1 MSIAAPQHTDDIPKG
16 IVLAGLGG
24 LLYSLDIPLLRLSGA
39 EQWTLVF
46 ARGLFMFAAIS
57 VFWFLR
63 NLRSGSRSPYIAG
76 SAGLLVCFTSA
87 IANITFIGSIHL
99 APAANIVIIV
109 ALVPLL
115 TALTSWIAIGERIAG
130 WTWAAIAAAFLGVGL
145 IVAESIEAGHLLGN
159 SLAFVAA
166 LCTAIAFTMGRA
178 SGKNVATSLAIG
190 SALSASIA
198 LIFFGASPMGFS
210 AMGWFWVALNGLIII
225 PLATSLMASG
235 PRFMPSADV
244 SMFFLLETILAPV
257 WIWYL
262 FGETP
267 SKTVLIGGA
276 IVVVALLAH
285 STWRL
290 LTSLD
295 KGVTRA

>member
-1 MSIAAPQHTDDIPKG
+1 MSIAAPPHTDNIPKG
-16 IVLAGLGG
+16 IGLAGLGG

-39 EQWTLVF
+39 EQWTLIF
-46 ARGLFMFAAIS
+46 ARGVLMFAAIS
-57 VFWFLR
+57 IFWFLR

-99 APAANIVIIV
+99 APSANIVIIV

-115 TALTSWIAIGERIAG
+115 TALTSWIGTGEKIAG
-130 WTWAAIAAAFLGVGL
+130 WTWAAIAAAFLGIGL
-145 IVAESIEAGHLLGN
+145 IVSESIEAGHFLGN
-159 SLAFVAA
+159 ALAFVAA
-166 LCTAIAFTMGRA
+166 LCTAMAFTVSRA

-198 LIFFGASPMGFS
+198 LVFFGASPAAFSHMGL
-210 AMGWFWVALNGLIII
+210 FWIALNGLIIV

-244 SMFFLLETILAPV
+244 SMFFLLETVLAPV
-257 WIWYL
+257 WIWFL
-262 FGETP
+262 FGESP
-267 SKTVLIGGA
+267 SRTVLIGGA

-285 STWRL
+285 SAWRL
-290 LTSLD
+290 LTSLG
-295 KGVTRA
+295 KGLTRA